1 MPRRRVALALRS
13 TCSRVAQLTGWG
25 LVAAPAVT
33 AAARLTRRESTD
45 AILMAEAF
53 GPLLGVPAVAALGLA
68 AATRRRGL
76 TMTAGAVTGLHLGW
90 LTAELRQANRPVDR
104 SSPGSPESD
113 PASRLR
119 LFSANVLFTNSDVE
133 GIAAE
138 VVAADPDVVV
148 LQEVSSS
155 TLANLGRAGTLD
167 RFPYRSLRPRRDPLG
182 SAVLSRFPLDEVD
195 DCIVGG
201 MPMARATLVVGLHR
215 LRIYN
220 VHTRAPFGPGGRPL
234 WKTQLAALADVVR
247 VEPGPLVLVGDF
259 NASAGHRP
267 FRALLAA
274 GVRDAHMARRRWW
287 VTTWPSNRRLTPPF
301 ARIDHVLVSP
311 HLAVLGA
318 AEGEGRGSDHRPV
331 IADLAVLE

>member
-1 MPRRRVALALRS
+1 VAE
-13 TCSRVAQLTGWG
+13 VAGWA

-45 AILMAEAF
+45 TILMAEAF
-53 GPLLGVPAVAALGLA
+53 GPLLAIPAVGALGLA

-76 TMTAGAVTGLHLGW
+76 MMTAGAVTGMHLAW
-90 LTAELRQANRPVDR
+90 LTAELRQAHRSVDR
-104 SSPGSPESD
+104 RSPRSPRAN

-119 LFSANVLFTNSDVE
+119 LFSANVLFTNSDLE

-148 LQEVSSS
+148 FQEVSSS
-155 TLANLGRAGTLD
+155 TLAGLGGAGILD
-167 RFPYRSLRPRRDPLG
+167 RFPHRSLRPRRDPLG
-182 SAVLSRFPLDEVD
+182 SAVLSRLPLDEVD
-195 DCIVGG
+195 ECIVGG
-201 MPMARATLVVGLHR
+201 MPMARATVVVGPHR

-220 VHTRAPFGPGGRPL
+220 VHTRAPFGPGSRPL
-234 WKTQLAALADVVR
+234 WKTQLGALADVVR
-247 VEPGPLVLVGDF
+247 VETGPLVLVGDF

-267 FRALLAA
+267 FRALLAT

-287 VTTWPSNRRLTPPF
+287 VTTWPRNRRLIPPF
-301 ARIDHVLVSP
+301 ARIDHVLVSA
-311 HLAVLGA
+311 HLAVMGV

-331 IADLAVLE
+331 IADLVIVE